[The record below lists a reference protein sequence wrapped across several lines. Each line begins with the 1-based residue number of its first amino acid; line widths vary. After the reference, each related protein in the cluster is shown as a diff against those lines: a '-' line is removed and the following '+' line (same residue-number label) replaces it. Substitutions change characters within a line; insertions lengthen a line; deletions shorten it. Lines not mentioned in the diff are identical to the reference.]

1 MMPKQRSR
9 MKFGP
14 AAGSHGGFASAP
26 VRIAVLVA
34 ALLAMAMPSLLR
46 TDAETQGADAQARVH
61 GSQATLSTSA
71 AGQRSLVAPVAMPRA
86 AHFGAMTPSADAR
99 LMADWVAATDDSAG
113 ATFVVIDKRAALLY
127 AFDGQARL
135 LATSPVLLGS
145 ALGDETVPGIGDR
158 PIALVRPEE
167 RTTPAGR
174 FVAERGRNTRG
185 EDVVWVDYDA
195 AVSIHRVVTA
205 VPAERRLDRLASP
218 TAADN
223 RISYGCI
230 NLPAAFYE
238 SHIRPAFARQTG
250 IVYILPEVAT
260 MQQVFGL

>member
-1 MMPKQRSR
+1 
-9 MKFGP
+9 
-14 AAGSHGGFASAP
+14 
-26 VRIAVLVA
+26 VVVA
-34 ALLAMAMPSLLR
+34 ALLAALSPSLLQP
-46 TDAETQGADAQARVH
+46 DPPSPGAEMQALCLP
-61 GSQATLSTSA
+61 GA
-71 AGQRSLVAPVAMPRA
+71 AGSVAAPRVAD
-86 AHFGAMTPSADAR
+86 FGAVTPSSDAR
-99 LMADWVAATDDSAG
+99 LLADWVAATDDSEG
-113 ATFVVIDKRAALLY
+113 ASFVVIDKREALLY
-127 AFDGQARL
+127 TFDGQARL
-135 LATSPVLLGS
+135 IATSPVLLGV
-145 ALGDETVPGIGDR
+145 ALGDDTVPGIGDR

-174 FVAERGRNTRG
+174 FVAERGRNARG

-205 VPAERRLDRLASP
+205 EPAERRLDRLASP

-238 SHIRPAFARQTG
+238 THIRPAFAHQTG

-260 MQQVFGL
+260 MQQVFGI